1 MVRKVGKMHRITEEA
16 MRETFRETISEVETS
31 PILRDLF
38 NTSIQKF
45 KSCTELATLPLNEK
59 LYYALLMGYSMKRCL
74 ERQFIMDI
82 TQEKLHE
89 KLDGYEVKDEFDT
102 VHIILTEKNHYRT
115 EEEAREFIAQDIRLQ
130 GVNVASVKKLSE
142 FEIQRY
148 RKEILQNIGE

>member
-1 MVRKVGKMHRITEEA
+1 MNRITAEA
-16 MRETFRETISEVETS
+16 IMQTHRETIREINSNPFLQE
-31 PILRDLF
+31 LF
-38 NTSIQKF
+38 D
-45 KSCTELATLPLNEK
+45 KSLESFSKCTEMAMLSPKER
-59 LYYALLMGYSMKRCL
+59 LYYALVMGYSMKRCL